1 MRINVDCVIS
11 DENKESFEL
20 EDIIEKVKTMHKEEI
35 TYRSPDFK
43 ALKDSDCRELDCI
56 DTTIRA
62 KGNVYF
68 IFDDKKLLYVGKS
81 LDIKQ
86 RLRQHLIKCS
96 KKTYSKIQDVQKY
109 LKDNRILSL
118 SYCAIE
124 VSVEKFYGTVE
135 GMIIKY
141 IHQHESDFLYNWN
154 LRED

>member
-11 DENKESFEL
+11 DENKKSLEL
-20 EDIIEKVKTMHKEEI
+20 EDIIEKVKTMYKEEI
-35 TYRSPDFK
+35 TYRSTDFK
-43 ALKDSDCRELDCI
+43 SLEDLDCRELDCI
-56 DTTIRA
+56 NTTIRA

-81 LDIKQ
+81 LKIKQ

-96 KKTYSKIQDVQKY
+96 KKTYSKIQDIQEY
-109 LKDNRILSL
+109 LKANSLLKL

-124 VSVEKFYGTVE
+124 VSEEKFYGTVE

-141 IHQHESDFLYNWN
+141 IHEHESDFLYNWN